1 MIKRSLNKWISHQ
14 RITDKGEINLLC
26 FVFAGGSPSFFAPWK
41 NSFPEWVNFIPVL
54 YPQREKGIAKI
65 CLTPWKN

>member
-1 MIKRSLNKWISHQ
+1 MIKRSQNKWISHQ

-26 FVFAGGSPSFFAPWK
+26 FVFAGG
-41 NSFPEWVNFIPVL
+41 VL
-54 YPQREKGIAKI
+54 ASLPHGKIVSLNGLISYLCYIHKEKEGLAKI